1 MGMARHELVR
11 FQNGTVSVRPVSA
24 REAMHSSIGPWEE
37 ANAVYIAQ
45 SRLSERLRNGA
56 GPLVLYDV
64 GLGIG
69 ANALA
74 AIACHASAAP
84 NRALHIVSFEN
95 DLSGIRFALEQAE
108 QFAFLSDREGTV
120 RELLDLRSTSP
131 GPGILWELKVGD
143 FREEVLSA
151 PAAPEVIFYDFYS
164 PAQTPN
170 VWTVD
175 CLKRLRSVCRENA
188 TDRGT
193 VLLTYVASTAARSAM
208 LLAGFYVGYGSKTS
222 AKLETTI
229 ASTRFQDLE
238 RPLDKK
244 WLGKLRRSSKPLPLG
259 PSASLSQAFNPL
271 MTTLG
276 PSASLSQAHFESL
289 ERIAKLEQFARA

>member
-1 MGMARHELVR
+1 
-11 FQNGTVSVRPVSA
+11 
-24 REAMHSSIGPWEE
+24 MHSSIGPWQE
-37 ANAVYIAQ
+37 ANEVYIEQ
-45 SRLSERLRNGA
+45 SRLSKRLRNGTE
-56 GPLVLYDV
+56 PLVVYDV

-74 AIACHASAAP
+74 AIACHGSAPP
-84 NRALHIVSFEN
+84 NRSLHIVSFEN
-95 DLSGIRFALEQAE
+95 DLSGIWLALEQVE
-108 QFAFLSDREGTV
+108 QFAFLRDREAIV
-120 RELLDLRSTSP
+120 RELLDSRLTSP
-131 GPGILWELKVGD
+131 GPGILWELRVGD
-143 FREEVLSA
+143 FREELLSA
-151 PAAPEVIFYDFYS
+151 PAAPEIIFYDFYS
-164 PAQTPN
+164 PAETPA

-175 CLKRLRSVCRENA
+175 CLKPLRSVCREGA

-193 VLLTYVASTAARSAM
+193 VLVTYVASTAARSAM

-222 AKLETTI
+222 VKLETTI
-229 ASTRFQDLE
+229 ASTRLQDLE
-238 RPLDKK
+238 RPLDRK
-244 WLGKLRRSSKPLPLG
+244 WLEKLRRSSKPLPFG